1 MVKGLESFIEQFR
14 EFPNCYTVIG
24 GAACDILM
32 TEAGLDF
39 RATKDIDMILV
50 LEGDFPGF
58 GHKFWEYIKKG
69 GYRCGWKSSELVHFY
84 RFTEPQRPDFPVQIE
99 LFSRNP
105 GYQLEIP
112 QGIIPIH
119 IDDETSSL
127 SAILLDDNYYGLM
140 MQGRKP
146 VEGVTVLGAEYLIP
160 FKMYAWLDLRRRK
173 EAGEQVDSRNLRKH
187 KLDVFRLL
195 QIVPQS
201 VKIAV
206 GNVIQEDIAEFL
218 KRMEEENLNLGQIG
232 IPMSKEEALEQLRR
246 MYL

>member
-1 MVKGLESFIEQFR
+1 MVKGLESFAEQFR
-14 EFPNCYTVIG
+14 EFSDCYTVIG

-50 LEGDFPGF
+50 LEDDLPGF
-58 GHKFWEYIKKG
+58 GHKFWEYIKIG
-69 GYRCGWKSSELVHFY
+69 GYRCGWRNSESVHFY
-84 RFTEPQRPDFPVQIE
+84 RFTEPQRSDFPVQIE

-105 GYQLEIP
+105 DYHLAMP

-127 SAILLDDNYYGLM
+127 SAILLDDHYYDLM
-140 MQGRKP
+140 IRGRTQ
-146 VEGVTVLGAEYLIP
+146 VEGITLLGAEYLIP

-173 EAGEQVDSRNLRKH
+173 EANEHVNERDFRKH

-195 QIVPQS
+195 QIIPQN
-201 VKIAV
+201 VKVDV
-206 GNVIQEDIAEFL
+206 GNAIQADIQEFL
-218 KRMEEENLNLGQIG
+218 QYMESENLNLEQIHVSV
-232 IPMSKEEALEQLRR
+232 SKEDALERLRR

>member
-1 MVKGLESFIEQFR
+1 MEKGLESFVEQFR

-50 LEGDFPGF
+50 LEDDFPGF
-58 GHKFWEYIKKG
+58 GNKFWEYIKMG
-69 GYRCGWKSSELVHFY
+69 GYRCGWKNSEAIHFY
-84 RFTEPQRPDFPVQIE
+84 RFTEPQRPGFPVQIE

-105 GYQLEIP
+105 DYHLEIP
-112 QGIIPIH
+112 RGIIPIH

-127 SAILLDDNYYGLM
+127 SAILLDDNYYDLM
-140 MQGRKP
+140 MQGRTQ
-146 VEGVTVLGAEYLIP
+146 VEGITLLRAEYLIP

-173 EAGEQVDSRNLRKH
+173 EATEHVNEKDFRKH

-195 QIVPQS
+195 QIIPQ
-201 VKIAV
+201 
-206 GNVIQEDIAEFL
+206 NVQIDAGKTIQADITEFL
-218 KRMEEENLNLGQIG
+218 KGMEKENLNLEQIH
-232 IPMSKEEALEQLRR
+232 IPMRKEEAIDQLRR
-246 MYL
+246 IYL

>member
-1 MVKGLESFIEQFR
+1 
-14 EFPNCYTVIG
+14 
-24 GAACDILM
+24 
-32 TEAGLDF
+32 
-39 RATKDIDMILV
+39 
-50 LEGDFPGF
+50 
-58 GHKFWEYIKKG
+58 
-69 GYRCGWKSSELVHFY
+69 
-84 RFTEPQRPDFPVQIE
+84 
-99 LFSRNP
+99 
-105 GYQLEIP
+105 
-112 QGIIPIH
+112 
-119 IDDETSSL
+119 
-127 SAILLDDNYYGLM
+127 M
-140 MQGRKP
+140 MQGRKQ

>member
-1 MVKGLESFIEQFR
+1 MVKGLESFVEQFR
-14 EFPNCYTVIG
+14 AFPNCYTVIG

-39 RATKDIDMILV
+39 RVTKDIDMILV
-50 LEGDFPGF
+50 LEDDFPGF
-58 GHKFWEYIKKG
+58 GNKFWEFIKMG
-69 GYRCGWKSSELVHFY
+69 GYRCGWKNSEAVHFY
-84 RFTEPQRPDFPVQIE
+84 RFTEPQRQDFPVQIE

-105 GYQLEIP
+105 DYHLEMP

-127 SAILLDDNYYGLM
+127 SAILLDENYYGLM
-140 MQGRKP
+140 IQGRTQ
-146 VEGVTVLGAEYLIP
+146 VEGITILGAEYLIP

-173 EAGEQVDSRNLRKH
+173 AANEHVNEKDFRKH

-195 QIVPQS
+195 QIVPRNI
-201 VKIAV
+201 KIKVENA
-206 GNVIQEDIAEFL
+206 IQEDIAEFL
-218 KRMEEENLNLGQIG
+218 KGMEAEELNLAQIHVS
-232 IPMSKEEALEQLRR
+232 MSKEEALDQLRR